1 MIKTLDNFEK
11 MAKSLRIVELPLFN
25 SAGSTFSST
34 HMTVNASSKVVM
46 IREGVYL
53 PPEGRAGTYQG
64 EKPPQ
69 QPGCQCATGTR
80 PRESCL
86 HRSEPTLISLKLLL
100 LLKYL
105 TQNKQKVLEPIPV
118 FHLSA
123 GLVRSFAQG
132 VVLTYQ
138 SIPPTLA
145 KNRCKLDFKEHY
157 SCYFSNLIFKVAK
170 QQENVLSGGCLGSV
184 HNSRLE

>member
-11 MAKSLRIVELPLFN
+11 MAKSLRIVELPMFN

-69 QPGCQCATGTR
+69 TTWLPVCDRDSTTR
-80 PRESCL
+80 EL
-86 HRSEPTLISLKLLL
+86 FT
-100 LLKYL
+100 
-105 TQNKQKVLEPIPV
+105 
-118 FHLSA
+118 
-123 GLVRSFAQG
+123 
-132 VVLTYQ
+132 
-138 SIPPTLA
+138 SI
-145 KNRCKLDFKEHY
+145 
-157 SCYFSNLIFKVAK
+157 
-170 QQENVLSGGCLGSV
+170 
-184 HNSRLE
+184 